1 MRKLREEGAESAV
14 VTRADSSSLALL
26 DGEVFEVTAPK
37 LEAVDTRGAGDS
49 LTAGVT
55 AVLAKDGDLT
65 DAIRTGA
72 AAGAINVTRHGL
84 GEGRADAIAE
94 LIPRV
99 RVEPF
104 KRGE

>member
-37 LEAVDTRGAGDS
+37 LEAADTRGAGDS

-72 AAGAINVTRHGL
+72 GRGDQRHASRAG
-84 GEGRADAIAE
+84 
-94 LIPRV
+94 
-99 RVEPF
+99 
-104 KRGE
+104 